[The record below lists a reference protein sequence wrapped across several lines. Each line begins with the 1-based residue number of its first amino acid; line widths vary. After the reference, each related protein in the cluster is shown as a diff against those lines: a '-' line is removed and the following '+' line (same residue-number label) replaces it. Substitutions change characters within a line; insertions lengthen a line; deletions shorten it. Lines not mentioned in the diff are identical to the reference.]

1 MDYTITVPT
10 NLVARARK
18 AFGARVGKPVDAQG
32 NQTDATDQEVTDRL
46 IRLFESEVVTG
57 EDQTA
62 MREAGRGR
70 QPFKL

>member
-1 MDYTITVPT
+1 MDYTITVPQ

-18 AFGARVGKPVDAQG
+18 AFGARVGKPV
-32 NQTDATDQEVTDRL
+32 DATDQEVTDRL